1 MDKWHDMCLVSR
13 MIRENIVGL
22 MAECKWRSEALDL
35 SVLKELRRKADVF
48 NRNRRKTYYYL
59 FSRSGFTEA
68 VHEEAER
75 DESIVLVELKDLL

>member
-35 SVLKELRRKADVF
+35 SVLKELRRKAD
-48 NRNRRKTYYYL
+48 YYL